1 MPQRKTLNRALL
13 IVTPKQP
20 FYDWVD
26 EVFAGREV
34 DVMDECWSGLIDQ
47 DWEIKE
53 LERFL
58 KANYAMIFEDLLAG
72 MCSFPEFWPE
82 HRSWILFNQWFDW
95 HYSSMVWDFLPDK
108 RIRREAY

>member
-1 MPQRKTLNRALL
+1 MSTFLNPRLRSESFLNRSPNQLSMAQRKTLNRALL

-20 FYDWVD
+20 SYDWVD

-58 KANYAMIFEDLLAG
+58 KANHEMIFEDLLAG
-72 MCSFPEFWPE
+72 MCS
-82 HRSWILFNQWFDW
+82 
-95 HYSSMVWDFLPDK
+95 
-108 RIRREAY
+108 